1 VNTVITCWRSSHSFQ
16 FAVRRISRI
25 QVMIM
30 SAESGLPHS
39 ISDLEVLTKV
49 FGIKSWNM

>member
-1 VNTVITCWRSSHSFQ
+1 MNAVLNCWRSSHSFE

-30 SAESGLPHS
+30 SAENGLPYS
-39 ISDLEVLTKV
+39 ISDLEVLEFVNITQSYK
-49 FGIKSWNM
+49 